1 MKVVGITG
9 TSGSGKSTVC
19 GWLTQWGYTVLD
31 GDAISRELAVPGSR
45 YLKELVAAFG
55 PEICDGNGVL
65 LRRELG
71 QKVFADP
78 AAHRRLTEITMP
90 LILEELRRRLRQAQA
105 RGERCVFLDGAL
117 IIDTP
122 YAQLCSII
130 VAVIGDREQQ
140 IRRIMQRDG
149 ISRDAAQDRLNRQAR
164 SDFLRQRADFVL
176 ENTGTLDQLR
186 QQTEQLLER
195 IKGIDP

>member
-1 MKVVGITG
+1 M
-9 TSGSGKSTVC
+9 
-19 GWLTQWGYTVLD
+19 
-31 GDAISRELAVPGSR
+31 
-45 YLKELVAAFG
+45 
-55 PEICDGNGVL
+55 
-65 LRRELG
+65 
-71 QKVFADP
+71 
-78 AAHRRLTEITMP
+78 
-90 LILEELRRRLRQAQA
+90 
-105 RGERCVFLDGAL
+105 
-117 IIDTP
+117 
-122 YAQLCSII
+122 
-130 VAVIGDREQQ
+130 IGDREQQ

>member
-19 GWLTQWGYTVLD
+19 GWLTEWGYTVLD

-45 YLKELVAAFG
+45 YLRELVEEFG
-55 PEICDGNGVL
+55 PQICDTNGAL

-71 QKVFADP
+71 ERIFADP
-78 AAHRRLTEITMP
+78 TAHRRLTEITTP
-90 LILEELRRRLRQAQA
+90 LILEELRRRLREAEN

-122 YAQLCSII
+122 YAQLCTII
-130 VAVIGDREQQ
+130 IAVIGDREQQ
-140 IRRIMQRDG
+140 IHRIMQRDK
-149 ISRDAAQDRLNRQAR
+149 ITRNAAQDRLDRQTSA
-164 SDFLRQRADFVL
+164 DFLRRHADYVL
-176 ENTGTLDQLR
+176 ENVGTLDQLR
-186 QQTEQLLER
+186 QKTKQLLER